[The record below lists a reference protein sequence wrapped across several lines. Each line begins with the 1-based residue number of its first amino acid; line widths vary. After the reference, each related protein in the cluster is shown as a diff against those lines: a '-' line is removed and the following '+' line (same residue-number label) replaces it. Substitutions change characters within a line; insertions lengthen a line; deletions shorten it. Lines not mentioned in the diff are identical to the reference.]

1 MSSPAIPVAQHGAAV
16 KAFVGNDQ
24 AVMQSLGVETGGETF
39 EAMVRATVGEANV
52 PTPAALNKIV
62 DSVMGRI
69 GLHGV
74 NAAIATEVAN
84 AAMNLFPHLDVAK
97 KATVQNYLANI
108 LQGAGAGYID
118 RAHWRGRHAEAEQI
132 ANVETATGTK
142 IDGKDVVLLL
152 PVTPGVSR
160 REYHLPRVDATG
172 AVVVV
177 DGRLQTKC
185 PCGAH
190 GFAMHSAAHK
200 ATVTT
205 STRKGNQ
212 GGGQQNK
219 TETKVPAYVVEDV
232 KLEEVRFQPGY
243 APCEQCFPRG
253 EMNVAPPAKEKSWLE
268 KVGKDDTERAAA
280 FALRLA
286 FIKTAEGIHG
296 HIAKEKAQD
305 YGREIEKIPADQYKA
320 LVKIITVKPDG
331 TIEHKDLDT
340 IIGLIRQHGG
350 NLELHNKALA
360 GVDGAGHV
368 FHAALEAIP
377 AGAKWVG
384 LGILALVV
392 CSLIGWM
399 ISIYFGA
406 AVALTIFG
414 ALVVVPL
421 VATIKPIQALT
432 TPIAK
437 ALGGGDHD
445 WLFGW
450 VRSVWWFVGITTLVE
465 VELIHLGAPEFLR
478 YLIPGFFAVVGGS
491 AKAVLGGT
499 FEGREILAKMD
510 RNQAVIALA
519 LIGVFICTI
528 VVQWSL
534 AGDEFVVKE
543 EVWQVPVAVDQGQ
556 PTVQQAPELVHF
568 VRTPSGVFFAEDV
581 VWNRGDRM
589 ETATVNGTEL
599 KLLDSDPVVVQEGE
613 SLNMPHYTVT
623 CAAADGS
630 TDSTCTA
637 HRDAWI
643 ATPFDGLREGAATL
657 YDSPEEAF
665 RSRQFVERLSAKRLK
680 IADALIG
687 KVEDDMDALA
697 SDIVTGGPSTG
708 STPTPPPT
716 ATRSVVNV
724 EPPAE
729 RSSPPATSN
738 NGSFAPVGKDA
749 LCKSGVSDALKRT
762 KGCPGY

>member
-1 MSSPAIPVAQHGAAV
+1 
-16 KAFVGNDQ
+16 
-24 AVMQSLGVETGGETF
+24 MQSLGVETGGETF

-62 DSVMGRI
+62 DNVMGRI

-97 KATVQNYLANI
+97 KATIQNYLANI

-132 ANVETATGTK
+132 ANVETTTGVK
-142 IDGKDVVLLL
+142 IDSKDVVLLL

-185 PCGAH
+185 PCGAT
-190 GFAMHSAAHK
+190 GYAMHSAAHK

-205 STRKGNQ
+205 QNKKGQGGNQ
-212 GGGQQNK
+212 K
-219 TETKVPAYVVEDV
+219 SRTETKTPAYVVEDV
-232 KLEEVRFQPGY
+232 RLEEVRFQPGY

-320 LVKIITVKPDG
+320 LVKIIAVKPDR

-350 NLELHNKALA
+350 SLELHNKALA
-360 GVDGAGHV
+360 GVDGAGHA
-368 FHAALEAIP
+368 FHAALEAVP
-377 AGAKWVG
+377 AGAKAVAW
-384 LGILALVV
+384 GILALVV
-392 CSLIGWM
+392 CSLIGWV

-406 AVALTIFG
+406 AVAMTIFG

-421 VATIKPIQALT
+421 VATIKPIQAIT

-437 ALGGGDHD
+437 ALGSGNHD

-450 VRSVWWFVGITTLVE
+450 VRSVWWFLGLTTLVE

-478 YLIPGFFAVVGGS
+478 YLIPGFLAVVGGA

-519 LIGVFICTI
+519 LVGVFIGTI

-543 EVWQVPVAVDQGQ
+543 EVWQVPVEVDQGQ

-581 VWNRGDRM
+581 VWNRGDRT
-589 ETATVNGTEL
+589 ETAKVDGTEL
-599 KLLDSDPVVVQEGE
+599 KLLDSDPVVVKKGE

-623 CAAADGS
+623 CEAADGS

-637 HRDAWI
+637 HRNAWI
-643 ATPFDGLREGAATL
+643 ATPVDGMREGAATL

-687 KVEDDMDALA
+687 KVEGDMDALA
-697 SDIVTGGPSTG
+697 SDIVTG
-708 STPTPPPT
+708 STPTPTPPVT
-716 ATRSVVNV
+716 A
-724 EPPAE
+724 PPVQTQRTTVQVAP
-729 RSSPPATSN
+729 SSNQGGGGTSA
-738 NGSFAPVGKDA
+738 SSSSKFAK
-749 LCKSGVSDALKRT
+749 LCASGITDKLKRE